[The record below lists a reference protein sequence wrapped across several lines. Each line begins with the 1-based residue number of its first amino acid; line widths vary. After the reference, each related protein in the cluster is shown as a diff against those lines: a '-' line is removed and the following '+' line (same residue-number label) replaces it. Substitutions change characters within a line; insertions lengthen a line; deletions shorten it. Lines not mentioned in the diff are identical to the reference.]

1 MTRKKC
7 IKKLMALGQ
16 PRNIAEK
23 QAELVKLTGNYDAA
37 YKLFCHILIGAIE
50 QLKV

>member
-23 QAELVKLTGNYDAA
+23 QADLVKLTGNYNSA
-37 YKLFCHILIGAIE
+37 YKLCCHILLGAVE
-50 QLKV
+50 QIKV